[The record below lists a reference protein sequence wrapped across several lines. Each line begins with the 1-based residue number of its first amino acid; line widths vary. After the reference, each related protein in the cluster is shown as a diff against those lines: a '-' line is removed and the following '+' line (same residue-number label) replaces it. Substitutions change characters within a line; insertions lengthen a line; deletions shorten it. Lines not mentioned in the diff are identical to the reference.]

1 MSDNDDKPHGPD
13 LTQGVSA
20 SDILEGGMLGGH
32 VGDEAVLI
40 ARVGGDLYCIGAK
53 CTHYQG
59 PLADGL
65 IKDGAVRCPWH
76 HACFSLQTGEAVGA
90 PAFDPVACYTVEEKD
105 GQVFVKGKKPE
116 TQPEKTPGGG
126 SSNRVVI
133 VGGGAG
139 GFAAAEMLRRRGFEG
154 AVTLFSADNEAPY
167 DRPNC
172 SKDFLSG
179 DAPAD
184 WMPLRDPAY
193 YRDEKIDL
201 RTGTE
206 VASIDTAKKLVTT
219 ADGQSQPYDILILAT
234 GGEPQRPSIPG
245 LDGPNVHLLRSLDDA
260 KALIAAAETA
270 KRVAVI
276 GASFI
281 GLEAAAALRT
291 RGLEVHVA
299 APDSTPFEK
308 LLGEDVG
315 RWAQG
320 VHEKK
325 GVVFHLGR
333 KVLGYADGVLNL
345 DGGITLE
352 VDLVVLGTGVKPRTA
367 LAEAAGLDV
376 DDGVVV
382 DDHLRAGE
390 GIYAIGDIARYPDP
404 ISGKRIRVEHWV
416 HAQRQG
422 QHVAR
427 AILGEDTPFTDAPF
441 FWSAQYGQSFNYDG
455 HAEAFDPPQV
465 DGSVADYDATV
476 RYEKDGK
483 LLAVVTLN
491 RDMDSLKAEAAFE
504 EASRAP

>member
-1 MSDNDDKPHGPD
+1 MSDDKPPEGPD
-13 LTQGVSA
+13 FTAGVPA
-20 SDILEGGMLGGH
+20 PDIAEGAMLGGR
-32 VGDEAVLI
+32 VGEEAVLL
-40 ARVGGDLYCIGAK
+40 ARVDGALYAIGGK

-76 HACFSLQTGEAVGA
+76 HACFSLKTGEAVGA
-90 PAFDPVACYTVEEKD
+90 PAFDPVACWAVEETD
-105 GQVFVKGKKPE
+105 GQVFVKTRKPE
-116 TQPEKTPGGG
+116 TPPQKAPGGG
-126 SSNRVVI
+126 SKRVVI

-139 GFAAAEMLRRRGFEG
+139 GFAAAEMLRRKGFEG
-154 AVTLFSADNEAPY
+154 VVTLFSADADAPY

-179 DAPAD
+179 DAPAE
-184 WMPLRDPAY
+184 WMPLRDPAWY
-193 YRDEKIDL
+193 LDEKIEL

-206 VASIDTAKKLVTT
+206 VTQIDTEKKMVAT

-234 GGEPQRPSIPG
+234 GGAPQRPPIPG
-245 LDGPNVHLLRSLDDA
+245 LDGPNVHLLRTLEDA
-260 KALIAAAETA
+260 RALVTAAEKA

-281 GLEAAAALRT
+281 GLEAAAALRK
-291 RGLEVHVA
+291 RGLEVHVV
-299 APDSTPFEK
+299 APEATPFETV
-308 LLGEDVG
+308 LGAEVG

-333 KVLGYADGVLNL
+333 KVQGYADGILAL

-352 VDLVVLGTGVKPRTA
+352 ADLVVLGTGVKPRTA
-367 LAEAAGLDV
+367 LAEAAGLEV

-382 DDHLRAGE
+382 DDRLRAGE
-390 GIYAIGDIARYPDP
+390 TIYASGDIARYPDP
-404 ISGKRIRVEHWV
+404 ISGRRIRVEHWV
-416 HAQRQG
+416 HAERQG

-427 AILGEDTPFTDAPF
+427 AILGEDAPFRDVPF
-441 FWSAQYGQSFNYDG
+441 FWSAQYEQAFHYDG
-455 HAEAFDPPQV
+455 HAEDFDPPRV

-483 LLAVVTLN
+483 LLAVVTLD
-491 RDMDSLKAEAAFE
+491 RDMASLEAEMAFE
-504 EASRAP
+504 GAPSAR